1 LLFAGGLPGWLAA
14 ARRAGLLAT
23 AVLCGVGAVSAQQR
37 PLPDTYVGTTA
48 NMTPSGLPLKMD
60 VTSWQDE
67 GARGAVTAALEG
79 EDASEALAELPT
91 VGYLWVDGSPVG
103 YSLKYA
109 HRATTDAGQE
119 RVTVVTTPM
128 LGTYGID
135 DWVPESADALEAR
148 EYSVVELRI
157 GDGVGSGTASL
168 AAQVDIDKEAQLVS
182 LQWNGGAPL
191 IADVAR
197 QSPPYWAEGG

>member
-1 LLFAGGLPGWLAA
+1 MSSRTSLAA
-14 ARRAGLLAT
+14 LAAT
-23 AVLCGVGAVSAQQR
+23 ALFCGAAWAQQR
-37 PLPDTYVGTTA
+37 PMPDTYLGTTA
-48 NMTPSGLPLKMD
+48 NMTPSGLALKMD
-60 VTSWQDE
+60 VISWQDDN
-67 GARGAVTAALEG
+67 ARAAVITALEA
-79 EDASEALAELPT
+79 EDVGGALTELPT
-91 VGYLWVDGSPVG
+91 VGYLWVDGSSVG

-109 HRATTDAGQE
+109 HRATTDAGEE

-157 GDGVGSGTASL
+157 GDGVGSGTVSL